1 MIDMFNEELCNLS
14 GISSAPEAYVSDVIH
29 KAFLDV
35 TEVGCEAAAATV
47 NEYDTKKGLDIDRTP
62 EFVVNHPFIFF
73 IKDRK
78 FNNILFMGKVIR
90 L

>member
-1 MIDMFNEELCNLS
+1 MRKYVIFPEYHLCLKHMYPS
-14 GISSAPEAYVSDVIH
+14 VIH

-47 NEYDTKKGLDIDRTP
+47 ATMTASRCRIETP
-62 EFVVNHPFIFF
+62 SFVVDHPFIFF

-78 FNNILFMGKVIR
+78 FNNILFMGKVVR